1 MLLSRLLD
9 VEIEVGGLFALPF
22 IMMGIGILIFVA
34 VVVII
39 IVSVVKRVKGHITD
53 SEDIAGP
60 PSDSKIAT
68 IFKKTFEN
76 AEAKLDSETAKYK
89 KVTCPYC
96 GAVNKGSDTK
106 CSGCSA
112 PLNDK

>member
-9 VEIEVGGLFALPF
+9 MEINVDGFFIMPF
-22 IMMGIGILIFVA
+22 IIMGMSILVFVA
-34 VVVII
+34 IVVVII
-39 IVSVVKRVKGHITD
+39 VTIVKRVKGHITD
-53 SEDIAGP
+53 HEDIVGP

-76 AEAKLDSETAKYK
+76 AEARLDSETAKYK